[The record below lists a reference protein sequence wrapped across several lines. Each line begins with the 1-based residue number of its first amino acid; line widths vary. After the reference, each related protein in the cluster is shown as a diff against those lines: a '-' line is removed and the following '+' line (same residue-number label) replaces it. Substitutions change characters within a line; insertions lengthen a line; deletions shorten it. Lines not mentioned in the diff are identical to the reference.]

1 MTSRLA
7 TVLPVWGVAAIAA
20 LVIGL
25 LVPPEQYLQWL
36 SIAMGVSVL
45 ITFCIQVAIVRKE
58 GLVDRV
64 VASVSG
70 AIVILAAATL
80 VLSLVA
86 LPAG

>member
-1 MTSRLA
+1 
-7 TVLPVWGVAAIAA
+7 
-20 LVIGL
+20 
-25 LVPPEQYLQWL
+25 
-36 SIAMGVSVL
+36 
-45 ITFCIQVAIVRKE
+45 VRKE